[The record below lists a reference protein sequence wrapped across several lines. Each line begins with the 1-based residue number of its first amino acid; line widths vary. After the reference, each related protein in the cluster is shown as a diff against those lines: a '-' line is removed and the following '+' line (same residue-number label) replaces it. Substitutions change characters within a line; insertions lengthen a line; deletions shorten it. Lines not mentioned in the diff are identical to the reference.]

1 MKKLSILGSTGS
13 IGQSVLSLVDLHPDR
28 FEVVGLAARS
38 SARELSEQVARY
50 RPKVAALHESRA
62 AEQLAR
68 TTGGCR
74 LLSELAGVVEVA
86 THPDADVVVAGI
98 SGAAGLVPTYQAVA
112 ARKDVALANKETLV
126 MAGQM
131 IMRMVQENQTRLV
144 PVDSEH
150 SALHQ
155 CLQGAHGSQIRRLL
169 LTASGGPFWGWERG
183 QLEKVT
189 VDEALDH
196 PTWQM
201 GPKITVD
208 SATLMNKGLEVI
220 EAHHLFGVA
229 AQQIS
234 IVIHPQSTVH
244 SMVEFIDGT
253 VLAQMSITDMRSALL
268 YALSYPE
275 RWESNLPPLDFFSLS
290 PLEFHAPDL
299 EKFPCI
305 RLAYQCLKHGDT
317 YPTVLNAANEVAV
330 AAFLEGQ
337 ISFPAIPEI
346 VEEVLNEH
354 QPHPAESLE
363 TVLQVDQRCRHQAA
377 RVVQTRVSRSAV
389 PTRG

>member
-13 IGQSVLSLVDLHPDR
+13 IGQSVLSLVDLYPDR
-28 FEVVGLAARS
+28 FEVVGLAAHS
-38 SARELSEQVARY
+38 SAGELSEQVSRY
-50 RPKVAALHESRA
+50 HPQVAALHDARA
-62 AEQLAR
+62 AQALAG
-68 TTGGCR
+68 TTGDCWF
-74 LLSELAGVVEVA
+74 LSGLTGVVEVA
-86 THPDADVVVAGI
+86 THPDADVVIAGI
-98 SGAAGLVPTYQAVA
+98 SGAAGLVPTYRAVA
-112 ARKDVALANKETLV
+112 AKKDVALANKETLV
-126 MAGQM
+126 MAGQL
-131 IMRMVQENQTRLV
+131 IMGMVQQNGTRLV

-155 CLQGAHGSQIRRLL
+155 CLRGAHGSQISRLL
-169 LTASGGPFWGWERG
+169 LTASGGPFREWERG

-189 VDEALDH
+189 VEEALDH

-220 EAHHLFGVA
+220 EAHHLFGVTA
-229 AQQIS
+229 PQIS

-275 RWESNLPPLDFFSLS
+275 RWESNLPALDLFSLP

-305 RLAYQCLKHGDT
+305 RLAYQCLEQGDT
-317 YPTVLNAANEVAV
+317 YPTALNAANEVAV
-330 AAFLEGQ
+330 GEFLDGH
-337 ISFPAIPEI
+337 IPFPAISEI
-346 VEEVLNEH
+346 VEEVLNQH
-354 QPHPAESLE
+354 QPHPVESLE
-363 TVLQVDQRCRHQAA
+363 TVLQADRNCRHQAS
-377 RVVQTRVSRSAV
+377 RVAQTRASLPSVPSR
-389 PTRG
+389 G